1 MNFDEA
7 VKGLRQETCPN
18 TYNPDFDKEECLE
31 TIEEFKNNIE
41 ESLEIWIDLLSKDG
55 VNSKAQV
62 KLQMQAVLYGLKN
75 K

>member
-1 MNFDEA
+1 MNFNEA
-7 VKGLRQETCPN
+7 VKRLRQETCPN
-18 TYNPDFDKEECLE
+18 TYNPDFDKEECLG
-31 TIEEFKNNIE
+31 TIEEFKNNME